1 MSFPPDRAL
10 LLALREPSNPD
21 DPLGPHWVEQM
32 ATDITSLGSYTIL
45 TLLVVAVAGY
55 LLLEGRRATAWL
67 LIGSSISAVLL
78 STGLKALIDRP
89 RPDVVLHLV
98 NVSSPSF
105 PSGHAMLSATIYL
118 TLGALLARGVP
129 PGHLRRMYLA
139 FAIGITLLVGMSRVY
154 LGVHWPSDVLA
165 GWTLGALWAWG
176 CWRLAARAAARGGH
190 L

>member
-10 LLALREPSNPD
+10 LLALREPGNPD

-32 ATDITSLGSYTIL
+32 ATDITSLGSYTLL
-45 TLLVVAVAGY
+45 TLLVVGIAGH
-55 LLLEGRRATAWL
+55 LLLQGRRASALLLVGTAL
-67 LIGSSISAVLL
+67 SAVLL
-78 STGLKALIDRP
+78 STGLKELIDRP
-89 RPDVVLHLV
+89 RPDVVLHLA

-129 PGHLRRMYLA
+129 PGHLRRMYLGL
-139 FAIGITLLVGMSRVY
+139 AIGITLLVGISRVY
-154 LGVHWPSDVLA
+154 LGVHWPTDVLA

-176 CWRLAARAAARGGH
+176 CWRLADRVGARGG
-190 L
+190 